1 MPRAYLTWYQGMQ
14 ALCEAVCY
22 KTERIVFIYGYS
34 DNAHAKSQLFDEGE
48 TSSLKPYLVLHVL
61 NVNWQTIWN
70 WTIWTACVIT
80 KKK

>member
-1 MPRAYLTWYQGMQ
+1 MQ

-61 NVNWQTIWN
+61 NVNWQTI
-70 WTIWTACVIT
+70 
-80 KKK
+80 